1 MSGRGTA
8 WTAEEDTYLREHVKD
23 QSREEIAAVIGRT
36 VRAIDD
42 RCHVLDVHSRK
53 WSQADTEYI
62 QESWGKTSIPEIAKR
77 LGRSVNAV
85 KLKAGRLGMGRHLD
99 AGEMVTFFQLIQ
111 VIGCAGSYSW
121 LRQKW
126 ARYGFPFHRKKSI
139 SKKYLMVD
147 IEEFWKWAEK
157 HQDILDFSRFERY
170 GLGKEPAWVDKKRK
184 RDYRER
190 RNTEPWT
197 AYEDERLRHMLDA
210 QKYSLDQVAAALGRR
225 EGAIRRRIATLGIKD
240 RPVRNPGKWWT
251 AEETE
256 TMTTMHRDGHTWEE
270 IGAALGRT
278 ASACRGKYERIL
290 NPEQH
295 TQAVIRNKAAL
306 RDFWQRKT
314 CTHYTAARGCDIG
327 GTDCDT
333 CGQFCR
339 RAQGV
344 EYTTGWI
351 SAKAGCDGRENIRRA
366 TG

>member
-1 MSGRGTA
+1 MSGRGVK
-8 WTAEEDTYLREHVKD
+8 WTPEEDAYLRENVKR
-23 QSREEIAAVIGRT
+23 QSRQEIAAALGRT
-36 VRAIDD
+36 VRGIDD
-42 RCHVLDVHSRK
+42 RCHALDIHSRK
-53 WSQADTEYI
+53 WSAEETEYI
-62 QESWGKTSIPEIAKR
+62 MEKWGTTSIPEIAKK

-85 KLKAGRLGMGRHLD
+85 KLKATRLGMGRHLD
-99 AGEMVTFFQLIQ
+99 GGEMVTFFQFIKI
-111 VIGCAGSYSW
+111 VGCAGSYSW
-121 LRQKW
+121 LREKW
-126 ARYGFPFHRKKSI
+126 ARYGFPFHKKKSI
-139 SKKYLMVD
+139 RKKYLMVN
-147 IEEFWKWAEK
+147 IEEFWKWAK
-157 HQDILDFSRFERY
+157 IHQDILDFSRFERN
-170 GLGKEPAWVDKKRK
+170 GLGKEPDWVEVKRR

-190 RNTEPWT
+190 RDTRPWT
-197 AYEDERLRHMLDA
+197 KSDDEKLRYMLDA
-210 QKYSLDQVAAALGRR
+210 QKYSLDQVAAELGRR

-290 NPEQH
+290 NPGQH
-295 TQAVIRNKAAL
+295 TQAVRKNKVAL
-306 RDFWQRKT
+306 RDFWQREL
-314 CTHYTAARGCDIG
+314 CANYTTARGCNIG

-351 SAKAGCDGRENIRRA
+351 SAKAGCDGRENVRRA